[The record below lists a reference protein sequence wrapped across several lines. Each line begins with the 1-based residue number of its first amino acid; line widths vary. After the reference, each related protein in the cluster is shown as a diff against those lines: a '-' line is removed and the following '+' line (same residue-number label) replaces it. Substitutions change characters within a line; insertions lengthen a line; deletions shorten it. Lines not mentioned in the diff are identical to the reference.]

1 MESGHRSLRGYL
13 DRAET
18 STRTG
23 FDRAH
28 KLLVDAYHELGAR
41 TTPFDSSGEEVGF
54 RFLMWLQEELDL
66 PAIVTGLMSF
76 ASLITCEG
84 CKCLVPRGVQAFQSV

>member
-1 MESGHRSLRGYL
+1 VESGHRSLRGYL
-13 DRAET
+13 DRADA

-23 FDRAH
+23 VDRAH
-28 KLLVDAYHELGAR
+28 KLLVDANHELGVR
-41 TTPFDSSGEEVGF
+41 TTPFDSSSKEVGF